1 MPLNLASTMERVSQ
15 DIRAKTTSVIALLAL
30 QEKSARKVKYTFNNL
45 FRISLAVNYVRKR
58 RIFNFWLF
66 ISIGGFYCSSSK
78 LKIKTV
84 QTDGTHPN
92 GQQHGGQK
100 PTEISVAEFCYESVN
115 SSLTGTH
122 KH

>member
-1 MPLNLASTMERVSQ
+1 MERVSQ
-15 DIRAKTTSVIALLAL
+15 DIRAKTTSVIVLLAL
-30 QEKSARKVKYTFNNL
+30 QEKSARLKVKYTFNNF
-45 FRISLAVNYVRKR
+45 FRISFAVNYVRKR
-58 RIFNFWLF
+58 RIFNSWLF

-78 LKIKTV
+78 IKIKTV
-84 QTDGTHPN
+84 QTVGAHPN

-100 PTEISVAEFCYESVN
+100 PTETSVAEFCYESVN